1 MLFCIPRHHNKR
13 SYPTATP
20 FPHTP
25 SSTNWIISAIFQI
38 YRRFLHFY
46 RRFFIISTIRHR
58 ISTYRQF
65 SAIYLYSIPHHYNKR
80 SYPHSNFFSIYHP
93 VPTGLYQRFF
103 KYIGDFYTFIGD
115 FSLYRRFDIGYRL
128 TDNFRQSIYALYPAT
143 TIKEVTL
150 SATSFPYT
158 AQYQPDYINDFS
170 NISIVSPLISTIF
183 HYIGDSTQDIDLT
196 TTFDTRNAQHTLS
209 PSNLL
214 PSSTIKKI
222 TNKIASIFNAT
233 YATLKTT

>member
-1 MLFCIPRHHNKR
+1 MKKKTVAKLKVTRKLEDILPAFMLFCIPRHHNKR
-13 SYPTATP
+13 SYPHGNS
-20 FPHTP
+20 FSHTP

-38 YRRFLHFY
+38 Y

-65 SAIYLYSIPHHYNKR
+65 SAIYLCSIPRHYNKKLPSR
-80 SYPHSNFFSIYHP
+80 QLLFHP

-103 KYIGDFYTFIGD
+103 KYIDDFYTFIGD

-143 TIKEVTL
+143 TIKRSYPLGNFFSIYPT
-150 SATSFPYT
+150 
-158 AQYQPDYINDFS
+158 QYQPDYINDFS

-214 PSSTIKKI
+214 PSSTIKR
-222 TNKIASIFNAT
+222 
-233 YATLKTT
+233 

>member
-46 RRFFIISTIRHR
+46 RRFFIISTVRHR

-80 SYPHSNFFSIYHP
+80 SYPLGNSFSIYP
-93 VPTGLYQRFF
+93 IQYQPD
-103 KYIGDFYTFIGD
+103 YINDFSNISAISTLLSAI

-150 SATSFPYT
+150 SATSFHIPRPVPT
-158 AQYQPDYINDFS
+158 GLYQRFFKYIDRFSTYINDFS
-170 NISIVSPLISTIF
+170 L
-183 HYIGDSTQDIDLT
+183 YRR
-196 TTFDTRNAQHTLS
+196 FDTRYRFND
-209 PSNLL
+209 NLRH
-214 PSSTIKKI
+214 SKRT
-222 TNKIASIFNAT
+222 T
-233 YATLKTT
+233 YPIPKQFTAELYD

>member
-65 SAIYLYSIPHHYNKR
+65 SAIYLYSIPHHYNKKKLP
-80 SYPHSNFFSIYHP
+80 SQQLLFHIPHP

-143 TIKEVTL
+143 TIKRSYPL
-150 SATSFPYT
+150 GNFFPYT
-158 AQYQPDYINDFS
+158 PPSTNRI
-170 NISIVSPLISTIF
+170 ISTIF
-183 HYIGDSTQDIDLT
+183 QIYRSFLHLYQRFFIISAI
-196 TTFDTRNAQHTLS
+196 RH
-209 PSNLL
+209 
-214 PSSTIKKI
+214 KI
-222 TNKIASIFNAT
+222 SI
-233 YATLKTT
+233 

>member
-1 MLFCIPRHHNKR
+1 M
-13 SYPTATP
+13 ATP
-20 FPHTP
+20 FPYTP
-25 SSTNWIISAIFQI
+25 SSTNRIISTIFQI

-46 RRFFIISTIRHR
+46 RRFFIISTVRHR

-65 SAIYLYSIPHHYNKR
+65 SAIYLCSIPRHYNKKKLPSR
-80 SYPHSNFFSIYHP
+80 QLLSIYP
-93 VPTGLYQRFF
+93 
-103 KYIGDFYTFIGD
+103 
-115 FSLYRRFDIGYRL
+115 
-128 TDNFRQSIYALYPAT
+128 
-143 TIKEVTL
+143 
-150 SATSFPYT
+150 

>member
-1 MLFCIPRHHNKR
+1 MLFCIPRHHNKKKL
-13 SYPTATP
+13 PP
-20 FPHTP
+20 
-25 SSTNWIISAIFQI
+25 
-38 YRRFLHFY
+38 
-46 RRFFIISTIRHR
+46 
-58 ISTYRQF
+58 RQLLF
-65 SAIYLYSIPHHYNKR
+65 HIP
-80 SYPHSNFFSIYHP
+80 HP

-103 KYIGDFYTFIGD
+103 KYIDDFYTFIGD
-115 FSLYRRFDIGYRL
+115 FSLYRRFDIGYRLTDNFRQSIYTLYPTTTIKEVTLTATSFPYTTQYQPDYINDFSNISAISTLLSAIFSLYRRFDIGYRL

-150 SATSFPYT
+150 SATSFHIPRPVPT
-158 AQYQPDYINDFS
+158 GLYQRFS

-222 TNKIASIFNAT
+222 TNKMRVS
-233 YATLKTT
+233 LMLHMPL